1 MGNGAAEGCMD
12 DSARD
17 GVHDRAMQNTAPSG
31 LPQRVGLLVPG
42 SNTTV
47 EAEMNR
53 AGLPGLSFHA
63 ARMTLPMGL
72 AGEALAAQLRE
83 NAAASLQHL
92 SACQLDAVML
102 GCTSAA
108 MALGADRS
116 LAMMQAAQARG
127 TLEVGTAIIA
137 ALRATKLARI
147 ALFTP
152 YLPATNASVIAYLAA
167 AGIETVASLGLG
179 LNASL
184 EMFRGVSRTTPA
196 ALEAHLDALD
206 TTGADGVLICC
217 TDLPTVAALPGLE
230 ARIGKPVVS
239 SNQAMIWAI
248 ARQLGQQPERA
259 GGSLFAAA

>member
-1 MGNGAAEGCMD
+1 MD
-12 DSARD
+12 DAARD
-17 GVHDRAMQNTAPSG
+17 GVHHRAMQNIAP
-31 LPQRVGLLVPG
+31 PEFPRRVGLLVPG

-63 ARMTLPMGL
+63 ARMALPMGL
-72 AGEALAAQLRE
+72 AGEELATQLRE
-83 NAAASLQHL
+83 NAAAPLQHL
-92 SACQLDAVML
+92 SACQLEAVML

-108 MALGADRS
+108 MALGAERS
-116 LAMMQAAQARG
+116 LSMMGAAQAKG
-127 TLEVGTAIIA
+127 TLEVGGAIIA
-137 ALRATKLARI
+137 ALSALGLRRI

-167 AGIETVASLGLG
+167 AGVETTASLGLG

-184 EMFRGVSRTTPA
+184 EMFRGVSRTSRA
-196 ALEAHLDALD
+196 ALEAHLDGLD
-206 TTGADGVLICC
+206 HTGADGVLICC

-239 SNQAMIWAI
+239 SNQAMVWAI
-248 ARQLGQQPERA
+248 ARHLGQQPMQA